1 VKTKSELKE
10 WVVDLTKELS
20 TVRLDDAGENFALEK
35 RCKQQNLQ
43 LKFEYSVPW
52 TPQRNGKVERN
63 FQTLYVRTRAMMNS
77 AGIEG
82 EFCKG
87 LWAECAST
95 ATFYESIIVNRE
107 KKKLLLN
114 SCLKAKLKS

>member
-1 VKTKSELKE
+1 
-10 WVVDLTKELS
+10 
-20 TVRLDDAGENFALEK
+20 
-35 RCKQQNLQ
+35 LQ
-43 LKFEYSVPW
+43 LKFEDSVPW
-52 TPQRNGKVERN
+52 TPQGNGKVKRN
-63 FQTLYVRTRAMMNS
+63 FQTLYVRIRAMMNS

-95 ATFYESIIVNRE
+95 ATLYETIIFNRE